1 MKYCRTSTAEA
12 ATTGAAIDAGTRAWL
27 RALAAALPASKAAAV
42 AARATGLPR
51 DALYAELMRGK
62 GDSG

>member
-1 MKYCRTSTAEA
+1 MYSTWEYV
-12 ATTGAAIDAGTRAWL
+12 

-51 DALYAELMRGK
+51 DALYAELIRHSDRSAQGRK
-62 GDSG
+62 DSGKNAGR